1 MMKSEIKVSVI
12 SPIYN
17 TPEKML
23 RNNIEHLISQT
34 LKEIE
39 IILVDDG
46 SREETADICNE
57 YAKKDNRIVVIHQK
71 NKGLCGARN
80 SGQKAAKGQY
90 IAFVDGDDFLEHDAL
105 GAMYSKT
112 DNSKNDVVVACIIKD
127 YDNRLKEYDYSKF
140 EEGKTYRGDEC
151 KYLQEKV
158 LDFTANISH
167 TGAKLYRRDFLIKNK
182 IEHKEEL
189 RQGAEGLEFMIRVFE
204 YSNNVYFLKKNC
216 YHYVYNSESIT
227 EKHDE
232 KNHEKVVKCFEEIEK
247 EIQKSK
253 NYEKLHVA
261 LLTRLQ
267 YVIVTTAISGYFSPT
282 NKEGYFKA
290 KRKYYVFLKKH
301 DLLTKSLERSISNL
315 DLRRKLI
322 LVLIRIRICYGV
334 KMLGLIRKRQKV

>member
-1 MMKSEIKVSVI
+1 MNEIKVSVI

-46 SREETADICNE
+46 SKKETADICDE

-71 NKGLCGARN
+71 NRGLCGARN

-90 IAFVDGDDFLEHDAL
+90 IAFVDGDDFLEYDAL
-105 GAMYSKT
+105 EAMYAKT
-112 DNSKNDVVVACIIKD
+112 DNGKNDVVVACIIKD
-127 YDNRLKEYDYSKF
+127 FGIRLKEYDYSKF
-140 EEGKTYRGDEC
+140 EDGKTYRGDEC

-158 LDFTANISH
+158 LDFTANISQ
-167 TGAKLYRRDFLIKNK
+167 TGAKLYRKSFLKKNS
-182 IEHKEEL
+182 IEHKEVL

-204 YSNNVYFLKKNC
+204 YSDTACFLKNNC
-216 YHYVYNSESIT
+216 YHYMYNPESIT

-232 KNHEKVVKCFEEIEK
+232 KNHERVIACFEEIEN
-247 EIQKSK
+247 EIQKSD
-253 NYEKLHVA
+253 NYKRLHEA

-267 YVIVTTAISGYFSPT
+267 YVIVTSAISGYFSPT
-282 NKEGYFKA
+282 NDEGYFRA
-290 KRKYYVFLKKH
+290 KRKYYAFIETHK
-301 DLLTKSLERSISNL
+301 LLTESLEINSRI
-315 DLRRKLI
+315 DKKRRIII
-322 LVLIRIRICYGV
+322 LMIRT
-334 KMLGLIRKRQKV
+334 KMCFGLKILGGARKRQKGTIQ